1 MIIEQANMGNEK
13 IKSRVNAGRRMACL
27 TVMTGKGLHSKG
39 RKSVLKPAV
48 VEWCEDNKISYE
60 EAEDHVKV
68 YVVIN

>member
-48 VEWCEDNKISYE
+48 VEWC
-60 EAEDHVKV
+60 
-68 YVVIN
+68 